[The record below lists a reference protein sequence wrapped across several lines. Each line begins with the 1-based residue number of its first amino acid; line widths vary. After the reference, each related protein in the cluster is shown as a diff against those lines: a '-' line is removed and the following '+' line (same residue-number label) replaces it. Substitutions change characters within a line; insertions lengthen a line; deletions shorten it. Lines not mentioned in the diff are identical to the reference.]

1 MASEVPTRSTTGC
14 PRTGSAAAISYR
26 PPRALVACRWHVPK
40 MQRTPTQPSLSL
52 SSSCLPL
59 CSSEPFLSLSFA
71 EGKCGVRGG
80 ARWTQR
86 RPPPPRLPLM
96 TTTPPPPAPRGRQD
110 HAGVDGGS
118 EALDPPPQALG
129 PAWQHRILGI
139 LNTIFVVVVSVIVAL
154 LLLPS
159 SAVGAL
165 SPYSRRASIAA
176 PSRPQRIDANQ
187 IELPPC
193 PVRNDAQSHH

>member
-1 MASEVPTRSTTGC
+1 M
-14 PRTGSAAAISYR
+14 
-26 PPRALVACRWHVPK
+26 
-40 MQRTPTQPSLSL
+40 
-52 SSSCLPL
+52 
-59 CSSEPFLSLSFA
+59 
-71 EGKCGVRGG
+71 
-80 ARWTQR
+80 
-86 RPPPPRLPLM
+86 
-96 TTTPPPPAPRGRQD
+96 
-110 HAGVDGGS
+110 DGGS

-176 PSRPQRIDANQ
+176 PSRPHRIDANQ